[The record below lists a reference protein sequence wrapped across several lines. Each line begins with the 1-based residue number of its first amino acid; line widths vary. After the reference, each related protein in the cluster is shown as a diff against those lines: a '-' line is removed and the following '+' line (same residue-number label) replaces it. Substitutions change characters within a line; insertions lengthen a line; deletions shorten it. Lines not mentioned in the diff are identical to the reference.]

1 MKSALVTGALLV
13 FTSTD
18 LGPLN
23 WGVFSKIT
31 RAKGLKKGSLIG
43 NWSNSYLV
51 SIRLKMKSEHIAT
64 FGFAT
69 SQTCV
74 NDEPHRQHTL
84 YKSTLLGDTRM
95 FRGT

>member
-31 RAKGLKKGSLIG
+31 RAKGLKRVTDWK
-43 NWSNSYLV
+43 LV
-51 SIRLKMKSEHIAT
+51 KFIPGQYTAENEK
-64 FGFAT
+64 
-69 SQTCV
+69 
-74 NDEPHRQHTL
+74 
-84 YKSTLLGDTRM
+84 
-95 FRGT
+95 